1 MGYSKQSLNE
11 RDTVYMLITD
21 RFFDGDSSNN
31 GVLGEEYRPGTLRY
45 YQGGDWAG
53 LRQKLPYIKR
63 LGFTAIWMTAPQDN

>member
-31 GVLGEEYRPGTLRY
+31 GVLGEEYRPETSATTKGET
-45 YQGGDWAG
+45 GPG
-53 LRQKLPYIKR
+53 
-63 LGFTAIWMTAPQDN
+63 

>member
-1 MGYSKQSLNE
+1 MTADIQKTGAESMGYSKQSLNE

-31 GVLGEEYRPGTLRY
+31 GVLGEEYRPGNLRY

-53 LRQKLPYIKR
+53 LRQ
-63 LGFTAIWMTAPQDN
+63 